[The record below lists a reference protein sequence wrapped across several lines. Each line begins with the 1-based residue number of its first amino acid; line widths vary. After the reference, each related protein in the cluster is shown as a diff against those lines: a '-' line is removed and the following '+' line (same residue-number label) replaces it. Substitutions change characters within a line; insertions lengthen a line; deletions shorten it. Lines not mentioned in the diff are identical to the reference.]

1 MISIEYGLDYLLNHF
16 ESGFPRTISTLETE
30 NRQVEVYSR
39 QEALSYFAKSNFI
52 DCRIS
57 AFGRY
62 EIEHEKP
69 NLIFVDLDDRTAL
82 HETLALF
89 HKEIDGIPSVLNT
102 GNGYAIIQPITM
114 NPLQKVMLDGKNILD
129 VSKKFLLFAERLL
142 TNCKCDMGNH
152 PSLRSCMIR
161 VPYSYN
167 KKCLLQGK
175 SKQESQVN
183 INSDWNGI
191 RPTVKQLPF
200 QRYLRN
206 LEQKLR
212 YHSDNHNYKNK
223 REIKYIEKLLQAK
236 VPDDGKDRILDLI
249 LCPYL
254 VNVKKLTLEQSE
266 KILLDYFG
274 NSISRQRISY
284 KLKDVS
290 KKGILPYS
298 LKNMREKDPE
308 LYHIVFDLSQMR
320 GGD

>member
-1 MISIEYGLDYLLNHF
+1 MADVEFGLDYILNHF

-30 NRQVEVYSR
+30 NKQVEVYSR
-39 QEALSYFAKSNFI
+39 QEALSYFAKSNFV

-69 NLIFVDLDDRTAL
+69 NLIFVDLDDKTAL

-102 GNGYAIIQPITM
+102 GNGYAIIQPITIK
-114 NPLQKVMLDGKNILD
+114 PLQKVTLDKKEIPD
-129 VSKKFLLFAERLL
+129 VAKKFLLFAERFL

-175 SKQESQVN
+175 SRQESQVTVH
-183 INSDWNGI
+183 SEWNGE

-200 QRYLRN
+200 EKYLR
-206 LEQKLR
+206 EQELKLR
-212 YHSDNHNYKNK
+212 YNSNNHNYKNNGK
-223 REIKYIEKLLQAK
+223 IKYIEKLLQVK
-236 VPDDGKDRILDLI
+236 VPSECKQRIFGLI
-249 LCPYL
+249 ICPYL
-254 VNVKKLTLEQSE
+254 VNIRKLSFEECE
-266 KILLDYFG
+266 KIIIDYFDG
-274 NSISRQRISY
+274 YISRQLIQY
-284 KLKDVS
+284 KIRRDKNTQF
-290 KKGILPYS
+290 LPYS
-298 LKNMREKDPE
+298 LKNMRENDPE
-308 LYHIVFDLSQMR
+308 LHHIVSGLSKMG